1 MSQRRVIVDANI
13 AFRVLASSR
22 GDLRSR
28 LDATDDVRSIAPR
41 FLFVELFKHK
51 DRLLRAMRKSEDEL
65 LEALHALVASLDFAD
80 EAAIPIGTW
89 LEAHRLCAPT
99 DPKDTPY
106 VALALHLDAEL
117 WSEDAALKTGLS
129 ARGFT
134 RFFARELTSGK
145 F

>member
-1 MSQRRVIVDANI
+1 MSQHRVIVDANI
-13 AFRVLASSR
+13 AFRALASSR

-28 LDATDDVRSIAPR
+28 LDSTDDICFIAPR

-106 VALALHLDAEL
+106 VALALHHDAEF
-117 WSEDAALKTGLS
+117 WTEDDALKTGLA

-134 RFFARELTSGK
+134 RFFKR
-145 F
+145 

>member
-1 MSQRRVIVDANI
+1 MKRVIVDANI
-13 AFRVLASSR
+13 AFRALASSR

-28 LDATDDVRSIAPR
+28 LDPASDIRFIAPR

-51 DRLLRAMRKSEDEL
+51 DRLLGAMGKSEDEL

-89 LEAHRLCAPT
+89 LEARRLCAPT

-106 VALALHLDAEL
+106 VALALHHDAEL
-117 WSEDAALKTGLS
+117 WTEDAALKTGLGS
-129 ARGFT
+129 RGFT
-134 RFFARELTSGK
+134 RFFGR
-145 F
+145 

>member
-13 AFRVLASSR
+13 AFRTLAGSR

-28 LDATDDVRSIAPR
+28 LDSPEDIRFIAPH

-51 DRLLRAMRKSEDEL
+51 ERLLRAMHKTEDEL
-65 LEALHALVASLDFAD
+65 LEALHALVASLDFVD

-89 LEAHRLCAPT
+89 MEAYRLCAAT

-106 VALALHLDAEL
+106 VALALHHDAEL
-117 WSEDAALKTGLS
+117 WTEDAALKTALI
-129 ARGFT
+129 ARGFI
-134 RFFARELTSGK
+134 RFFAP
-145 F
+145 

>member
-1 MSQRRVIVDANI
+1 MSGRCVIVDANI
-13 AFRVLASSR
+13 AFRALASSR

-28 LDATDDVRSIAPR
+28 LDSSDEIRFIAPR

-51 DRLLRAMRKSEDEL
+51 DRLLRAMRKPEAEL
-65 LEALHALVASLDFAD
+65 LEALHALVSSLQFTD

-89 LEAHRLCAPT
+89 LEAHRLCDPT

-106 VALALHLDAEL
+106 VALALHHDADL
-117 WSEDAALKTGLS
+117 WSEDPTLKTGLT

-134 RFFARELTSGK
+134 RFYGR
-145 F
+145 

>member
-13 AFRVLASSR
+13 AFRALASSR
-22 GDLRSR
+22 GDLRHR
-28 LDATDDVRSIAPR
+28 LDPSEDFRFIAPR

-51 DRLLRAMRKSEDEL
+51 DRLLRAMGKSEDEL
-65 LEALHALVASLDFAD
+65 LEALHALVASLDFTD

-106 VALALHLDAEL
+106 VALALHHDAEL
-117 WSEDAALKTGLS
+117 WSEDAMLKTGLH

-134 RFFARELTSGK
+134 SFYEP
-145 F
+145 

>member
-1 MSQRRVIVDANI
+1 MTNVIVDANI
-13 AFRVLASSR
+13 AFRTLASSR

-28 LDATDDVRSIAPR
+28 LDTVGDIRFVAPR
-41 FLFVELFKHK
+41 FIFVELFKHK
-51 DRLLRAMRKSEDEL
+51 DRLFRAMGKSEDEL
-65 LEALHALVASLDFAD
+65 LEALHALVASLDFSD

-106 VALALHLDAEL
+106 VALALHHDAEL
-117 WSEDAALKTGLS
+117 WTEDAALKVGLA

-134 RFFARELTSGK
+134 RFFEP
-145 F
+145 

>member
-1 MSQRRVIVDANI
+1 MSERRVIVDANI
-13 AFRVLASSR
+13 AFRALASGR
-22 GDLRSR
+22 GDLRGR
-28 LDATDDVRSIAPR
+28 LDSSDDIRFIAPR

-51 DRLLRAMRKSEDEL
+51 DRLLRAMRKSEAEL
-65 LEALHALVASLDFAD
+65 LEALHALVSSLDFTD

-117 WSEDAALKTGLS
+117 WTEDAALKTGLT
-129 ARGFT
+129 AGGFT
-134 RFFARELTSGK
+134 RFHQR
-145 F
+145 

>member
-1 MSQRRVIVDANI
+1 MTRVIVDANI
-13 AFRVLASSR
+13 AFRALASGR

-28 LDATDDVRSIAPR
+28 LDFADEIRFIAPR

-51 DRLLRAMRKSEDEL
+51 DRLLRAMGKSEEEL

-89 LEAHRLCAPT
+89 LEARRLCAPT

-106 VALALHLDAEL
+106 IALALHHDAEL
-117 WSEDAALKTGLS
+117 WSEDAALKTGLI
-129 ARGFT
+129 ARGFN
-134 RFFARELTSGK
+134 RFFER
-145 F
+145 